1 MQDNEVIMLIKEPTR
16 NIIIMELW
24 SKQNVGN
31 FCFVSPESLSWVLVL
46 LSCVCFNRVEQHM
59 DLD

>member
-24 SKQNVGN
+24 SKQNVGI
-31 FCFVSPESLSWVLVL
+31 FCFVSPESLS
-46 LSCVCFNRVEQHM
+46 
-59 DLD
+59 